1 MMWSAGPNGRYSRAM
16 AHPRVEQLRFAR
28 SEFLRGLDGLT
39 AEVAAQQHGPMNTIA
54 WMVGHLAWHEQLS
67 WLTRAQ
73 GITPRPELNELTAN
87 GKPRSNPPLDEMLAA
102 WHQVT
107 AAADAWLDGL
117 TPADLAVP
125 MGRSRIPQSV
135 GTALLRM
142 TYHYFVHCGEGSAV
156 RQLAE
161 GGELPEFVGDIQ
173 VAAPWRPEPAEL
185 GGDAAD
191 AGPQPAGSAS

>member
-1 MMWSAGPNGRYSRAM
+1 MSSDDPVGRYSRAM

-39 AEVAAQQHGPMNTIA
+39 GEHAAQQPGPMNSIA

-73 GITPRPELNELTAN
+73 GVTPRPELNELTAN
-87 GKPRSNPPLDEMLAA
+87 GKPRSNPPLAEMLAA
-102 WHQVT
+102 WREVT
-107 AAADAWLDGL
+107 EASDGWLDAL
-117 TPADLAVP
+117 EPADLAAP

-142 TYHYFVHCGEGSAV
+142 TYHYFVHCGEASAV
-156 RQLAE
+156 RQLIE
-161 GGELPEFVGDIQ
+161 GGELPEFVGAIQ
-173 VAAPWRPEPAEL
+173 VEAPWRAEPAWE
-185 GGDAAD
+185 
-191 AGPQPAGSAS
+191 AGESGQPGAEVVA